1 MAHMTDEYDFES
13 NDDFLLLMP
22 FGKAQRRN
30 ASHCATVRAVTP
42 MRMACA
48 PRVGPRAVM
57 CPHTLDL
64 AATRLIARSC
74 RRVHAF
80 ARARARIWAELR
92 AGRKPSAADL
102 ERWAG
107 NAVSTVLA
115 KRARQRGDGG
125 ARQRHFPDA
134 PPVLPMRTRKPG
146 HHQSEPFCF
155 TAVMVTTGAYSSRQE
170 ADARKVISSATR
182 S

>member
-1 MAHMTDEYDFES
+1 MVHMMVEYVFSIDAVWQSTATERQP
-13 NDDFLLLMP
+13 LC
-22 FGKAQRRN
+22 
-30 ASHCATVRAVTP
+30 HCACRHAHANGLRAES
-42 MRMACA
+42 
-48 PRVGPRAVM
+48 RAARRDV
-57 CPHTLDL
+57 P
-64 AATRLIARSC
+64 AGRSC

-155 TAVMVTTGAYSSRQE
+155 TAVMVTTGAYSSRRE

>member
-1 MAHMTDEYDFES
+1 MVHMMDEYVFES

-57 CPHTLDL
+57 CPQAE
-64 AATRLIARSC
+64 AAGEYTRSL
-74 RRVHAF
+74 
-80 ARARARIWAELR
+80 ARARAYGRNCEL
-92 AGRKPSAADL
+92 AGNPRLLTSK
-102 ERWAG
+102 RWAG

-155 TAVMVTTGAYSSRQE
+155 TAVMVTTGAYSSRRE